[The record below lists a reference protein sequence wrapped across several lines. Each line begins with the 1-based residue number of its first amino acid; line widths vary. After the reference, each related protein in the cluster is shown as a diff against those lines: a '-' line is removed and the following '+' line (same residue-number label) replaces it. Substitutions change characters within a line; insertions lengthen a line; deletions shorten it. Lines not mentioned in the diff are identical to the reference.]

1 MSAVVGS
8 SRYDLGWYAGRTY
21 GLLAATFVLSVLLV
35 ETNALYGR
43 LERSLDDLED
53 RHRALEQSSADLE
66 RSQEQLRHSQK
77 MQAVGQLTG
86 GVAHDFNNLLTAVIA
101 NVDLL
106 DKLPGTTPQHHA
118 FAAAALR
125 SASRGA
131 RLVKQLLAFGRRQ
144 MLRPEVADVNRL
156 LAEFVPLLRRAVGET
171 IEIELHQDPEL
182 WLCSVDAAQFESAL
196 LNLALNARDAMR
208 NGGRLVIETRR
219 ATHEPGAGGDLEWK
233 PGNYVAISV
242 TDTGTGM
249 PAHVRD
255 RAFEPFFTTKAVGE
269 GSGLGLSQV
278 YGYVKQLGGNV
289 TIDSIEGAGT
299 TVTLYVPWAEAS
311 RVPAAA
317 DATREAPAA
326 SDGQTVLVVEDDPE
340 VRHGVVAALGDLG
353 YRVIAAASGTEA
365 IAILGG
371 KQPLDLLFAD
381 VVMPQ
386 GVSGVEVAREA
397 LRLRKGIKV
406 LLTSGYA
413 PDVVVAEGA
422 DERFPMLAK
431 PYRRHDLASTVHR
444 VLADA
449 PREP

>member
-1 MSAVVGS
+1 
-8 SRYDLGWYAGRTY
+8 
-21 GLLAATFVLSVLLV
+21 
-35 ETNALYGR
+35 
-43 LERSLDDLED
+43 
-53 RHRALEQSSADLE
+53 
-66 RSQEQLRHSQK
+66 

-86 GVAHDFNNLLTAVIA
+86 GVAHDFNNLLTAIIA

-106 DKLPGTTPQHHA
+106 DKLPGTTPQHHV

-144 MLRPEVADVNRL
+144 VLRPEIADVNRV
-156 LAEFVPLLRRAVGET
+156 LADFVPLLRRAVGEQV
-171 IEIELHQDPEL
+171 EIELHQDPEL

-208 NGGRLVIETRR
+208 NGGRLMIETRR
-219 ATHEPGAGGDLEWK
+219 TTHELGVGGDLEWK

-242 TDTGTGM
+242 ADTGSGM
-249 PAHVRD
+249 TAHVRE
-255 RAFEPFFTTKAVGE
+255 RAFEPFFTTKALGE

-278 YGYVKQLGGNV
+278 YGYAKQMGGHV

-299 TVTLYVPWAEAS
+299 TVTIYLPWAEAS
-311 RVPAAA
+311 RMPAAA
-317 DATREAPAA
+317 EAAREEPAA
-326 SDGQTVLVVEDDPE
+326 SSGQTILVVEDDAE

-353 YRVIAAASGTEA
+353 YHVVAAASGTEA

-371 KQPLDLLFAD
+371 KQPFDLLFAD
-381 VVMPQ
+381 VVMPR

-397 LRLRKGIKV
+397 LRVRKGIKGIKV

-413 PDVVVAEGA
+413 PDVVVAEGS

-431 PYRRHDLASTVHR
+431 PYRRHDLAQTVHR
-444 VLADA
+444 VLSEA
-449 PREP
+449 PRAP